1 MPQTDRIAGAAA
13 NGSRAPFF
21 CVPGIGGNVMNLQ
34 ALALRLGPAHRLVA
48 LRTGLASSQPRSVE
62 DLAADVAAAILKHRC
77 QRRLMLGGYSGG
89 AAIAFEVAR
98 QLSAAGHEVGMLV
111 LIDTRRPGWRTTAR
125 TLPATAWHFVANLPG
140 WVRDDLLLSSRR
152 QAWRNVRRH
161 LRQAMRGRHTLE
173 GIIDTS
179 RYPAEARLAMQREFD
194 LLEAYRPLPWSG
206 PITLIRA
213 QTQPLLLLHDEA
225 ALGWS
230 AVAPDGVE
238 VVTLPGNHLTI
249 MREPNVA
256 RLAEMLRERI
266 AGADLLQETHQRPHQ
281 GAQQHRHRGAQAS
294 AHSDIGQS
302 VAAE

>member
-1 MPQTDRIAGAAA
+1 MLQTERASEVADDRP
-13 NGSRAPFF
+13 APFF
-21 CVPGIGGNVMNLQ
+21 CVPGIGGNLLNLQ
-34 ALALRLGPAHRLVA
+34 ALALRLGPSHRLVG
-48 LRTGLASSQPRSVE
+48 LRTGLATSQKRSVE
-62 DLAADVAAAILKHRC
+62 DLAAEVAAAVLKHP
-77 QRRLMLGGYSGG
+77 RRGALMLGGYSGG

-111 LIDTRRPGWRTTAR
+111 LIDTRRPGWRMTAR
-125 TLPATAWHFVANLPG
+125 TLPPTAWRFVANLPG
-140 WVRDDLLLSSRR
+140 WVRDDLLQSSRQ

-179 RYPAEARLAMQREFD
+179 RYSAEARLAMQREFD

-206 PITLIRA
+206 PVTLIRA

-230 AVAPDGVE
+230 AAAPCGVD

-256 RLAEMLRERI
+256 RLADVLRARMS
-266 AGADLLQETHQRPHQ
+266 ASGLPQPKQDGL
-281 GAQQHRHRGAQAS
+281 HRGVRQTS
-294 AHSDIGQS
+294 ARATVKESI
-302 VAAE
+302 AAE